1 MMKITPAPMR
11 VPTTIFLPVLQPC
24 PTTFTD
30 RTLSKANVS
39 VTILPAFVNCRSNPE
54 SVMDPSLPRILCL
67 SASLTSTTEPA
78 GICVNCSFTPCGGAA
93 ATWHAP
99 LADAEDD
106 HSSRAVQSR
115 ATWFRTIHTSSRHRL
130 NIRVAESGFGYV
142 TLAAPEYTRRTPRG
156 RKRHFRGSGGSSGN
170 TPDAVGVK
178 HSLRCTLFQHGCF
191 DCWSSRGLPVPTC
204 SDSSR
209 QPGRAGIRFPVP
221 NLVARQLY
229 FASDV

>member
-142 TLAAPEYTRRTPRG
+142 TLAAPEYTRRTPRVREPHISSTMIVRRVQIVLAHSFICGPHYLCRAQVGQRSPVSVQSRRGGDG
-156 RKRHFRGSGGSSGN
+156 RIAAPGRVH
-170 TPDAVGVK
+170 PQW
-178 HSLRCTLFQHGCF
+178 LR
-191 DCWSSRGLPVPTC
+191 
-204 SDSSR
+204 SR
-209 QPGRAGIRFPVP
+209 Q
-221 NLVARQLY
+221 
-229 FASDV
+229 